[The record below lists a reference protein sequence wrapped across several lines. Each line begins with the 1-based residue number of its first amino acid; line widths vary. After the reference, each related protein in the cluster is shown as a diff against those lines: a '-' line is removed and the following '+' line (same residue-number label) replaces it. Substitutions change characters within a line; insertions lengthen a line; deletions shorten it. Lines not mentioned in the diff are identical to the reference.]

1 MSSGRFFFFQALKNV
16 FPLRQTVTD
25 NCFGCIANHPSQRQH
40 ELCLMTEYGVQLL
53 QCYQEA
59 LERVPRTK
67 LMEELTGLVVQ
78 SDTNFVEVFNQL
90 FKESDPLE
98 RIKYDAEMQLE
109 FICYFLDKEIPSN
122 GGSDRQKISNVCYD
136 HVKN

>member
-16 FPLRQTVTD
+16 FPLHQTVKDT
-25 NCFGCIANHPSQRQH
+25 CYGCIINHPSQRQH
-40 ELCLMTEYGVQLL
+40 LCLMNEYGTQLHE
-53 QCYQEA
+53 CYQKA

-67 LMEELTGLVVQ
+67 LMEELTSLVVQ
-78 SDTNFVEVFNQL
+78 SDTSFVEVFNQL

-109 FICYFLDKEIPSN
+109 FICYLLDKEIPSS
-122 GGSDRQKISNVCYD
+122 GGTDREKISSVCY
-136 HVKN
+136 NGN